1 MVRLSATA
9 GFLREVQPGFVA
21 HTDLSAAFSTQL
33 SYLDATLFLSRHI
46 TPSALQITSG
56 CLTDETPSAGSIG
69 DNSRSAQDLVGMAAR
84 ASFDVRDSRLRRQW
98 KAYHS
103 IVGMDDSASSLFQ
116 HIDWKSLGKGVVV
129 YICATHSRST
139 LEALLQM
146 SYPLPVIVQTYD
158 SASPD
163 MLESTEVDSR
173 LLAVQLRAPTEPQLV
188 KDAAIYVLQPS
199 RSPSVGS
206 GIASRELLIA
216 ELHSHLSVLQANPL
230 AFLILAPTLL
240 PEANSGQVDLEVQA
254 RLQDFAHMLLN
265 NESAW
270 EVSELMKL
278 VDEVFNMHGRLVVVD
293 RLKSTGCATIALVVQ
308 YRLYA

>member
-1 MVRLSATA
+1 
-9 GFLREVQPGFVA
+9 
-21 HTDLSAAFSTQL
+21 
-33 SYLDATLFLSRHI
+33 
-46 TPSALQITSG
+46 
-56 CLTDETPSAGSIG
+56 
-69 DNSRSAQDLVGMAAR
+69 MAAR